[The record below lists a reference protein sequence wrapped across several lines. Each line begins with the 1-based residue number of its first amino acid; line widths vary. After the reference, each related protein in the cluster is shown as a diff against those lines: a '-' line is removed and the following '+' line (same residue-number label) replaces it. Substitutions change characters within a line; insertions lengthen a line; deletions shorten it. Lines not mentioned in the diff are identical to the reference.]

1 MQPRV
6 RQPIEESTH
15 HRRTIPDALSES
27 RMDEL
32 TNGSSQ
38 FERKLELVVQTGL
51 LLSKSPDLE
60 FIVQAATDA
69 GLQLSGAQFG
79 AFFYNV
85 INAEGE
91 SYLLYTLSG
100 VPREKFA
107 AFPMPRNTPV
117 FGPTFEGKGVVRSA
131 DITRDPRYGQNAPYF
146 GMPKGHLP
154 VRSYLAV
161 PVKSLTGEVLGG
173 LFYGHEQVDVFGEDS
188 EGLVANLAA
197 QAAVAIENSRL
208 REQLTQKINDL
219 HKAQLRHK
227 DASTRLEEFAAIIE
241 SSDDA
246 ILSKDLTGRIT
257 SWNPAATRILG
268 YTREEM
274 IGASILT
281 IIPEELRVDEPVILA
296 KIRAGQRI
304 DHFETIRLTKDGRR
318 LDVSLSIS
326 PVRDDSGQIIGAAK
340 ILRDISARKTLE
352 QSLLQAEKIAATGR
366 MAATIA
372 HEINNPLEAIVNLLF
387 LASDRA
393 SDPEQIGFLT
403 AAESEVARVS
413 HIAKQTLG
421 YYRDP
426 NAAASTSLSDIAA
439 EAVRI
444 YEPRCRAAGI
454 RIETHLEPSPDIVLR
469 KGEIMQVISNLIT
482 NAIYAMPSGG
492 TLSLT
497 VEHAASAD
505 CGVILSIEDSGVGI
519 APDQLPRIFEAFYTT
534 RNTIG
539 TGIGLFVAKQ
549 FVEGH
554 GGKIEVE
561 SRTDPNSHGTR
572 MSIFLPLD
580 SQYAAA

>member
-1 MQPRV
+1 M
-6 RQPIEESTH
+6 
-15 HRRTIPDALSES
+15 DA
-27 RMDEL
+27 L
-32 TNGSSQ
+32 TNGSRQ
-38 FERKLELVVQTGL
+38 LARKLELVVQTGL
-51 LLSKSPDLE
+51 LLTKSPDLE
-60 FIVQAATDA
+60 SIVQAATDA

-117 FGPTFEGKGVVRSA
+117 FGPTFEGKGVVRSS

-161 PVKSLTGEVLGG
+161 PVKSLNGEVLGG

-188 EGLVANLAA
+188 EGLVATIAA

-208 REQLTQKINDL
+208 REQLTQKMNDL
-219 HKAQLRHK
+219 HKAESRHK
-227 DASTRLEEFAAIIE
+227 DASKRLGEFAAIIE

-268 YTREEM
+268 YTSEEM

-281 IIPEELRVDEPVILA
+281 IIPEELHVDEPVILA
-296 KIRAGQRI
+296 KIGAGQRI
-304 DHFETIRLTKDGRR
+304 DHFETIRLAKDGRR

-326 PVRDDSGQIIGAAK
+326 PVRDDSGQIVGAAK
-340 ILRDISARKTLE
+340 ILRDISARKILE
-352 QSLLQAEKIAATGR
+352 VSLVQAEKIAATGR

-372 HEINNPLEAIVNLLF
+372 HEINNPLEAIVNLLY

-393 SDPEQIGFLT
+393 TDPEQIGFLK

-426 NAAASTSLSDIAA
+426 TAAAGTSLSDIAA

-454 RIETHLEPSPDIVLR
+454 RIETRLEPSPEIVLR

-492 TLSLT
+492 TLSVT
-497 VEHAASAD
+497 VERAALPD

-519 APDQLPRIFEAFYTT
+519 APDELPRIFEAFYTT

-539 TGIGLFVAKQ
+539 TGIGLFVARQ

-554 GGKIEVE
+554 GGRVEVE

-572 MSIFLPLD
+572 MSIFLPLE
-580 SQYAAA
+580 SLYAAA